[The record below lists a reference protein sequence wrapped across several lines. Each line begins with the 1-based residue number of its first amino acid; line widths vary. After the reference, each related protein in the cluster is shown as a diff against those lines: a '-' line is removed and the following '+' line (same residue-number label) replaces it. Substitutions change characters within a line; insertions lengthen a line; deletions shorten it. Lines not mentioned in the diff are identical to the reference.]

1 MDPRDMINLI
11 RRDFESNRWV
21 PFVLSVILAVALVC
35 WLPALKARHSVPQSP
50 PDRTVISIL
59 PDPFDG
65 QRK

>member
-1 MDPRDMINLI
+1 MINLI
-11 RRDFESNRWV
+11 RRDFDSNRWV
-21 PFVLSVILAVALVC
+21 VVLLCVTLGLGLLC
-35 WLPALKARHSVPQSP
+35 WIPALTARHAAPQTP